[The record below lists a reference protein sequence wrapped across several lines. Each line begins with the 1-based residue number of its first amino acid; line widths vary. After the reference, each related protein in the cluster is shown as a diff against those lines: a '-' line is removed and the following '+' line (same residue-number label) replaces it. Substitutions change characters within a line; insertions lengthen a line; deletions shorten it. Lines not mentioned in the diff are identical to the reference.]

1 VQVFIGVGSGPGGD
15 LARYVRW
22 VGEVGWPSVPPE
34 GANWVHCG
42 DWAAEQVGQVF
53 YCGPGDDNEGAEG
66 WAPVQ
71 VEVRTTDDVVQ
82 HLVDAHGFVE

>member
-1 VQVFIGVGSGPGGD
+1 VQVFIGVGDPTPNG
-15 LARYVRW
+15 RYVRW

-42 DWAAEQVGQVF
+42 DWEAERVEQVF
-53 YCGPGDDNEGAEG
+53 WCGPGDDNEGQPG

-71 VEVRTTDDVVQ
+71 VEVRTTADVVQ
-82 HLVDAHGFVE
+82 HLVDAHGFAE